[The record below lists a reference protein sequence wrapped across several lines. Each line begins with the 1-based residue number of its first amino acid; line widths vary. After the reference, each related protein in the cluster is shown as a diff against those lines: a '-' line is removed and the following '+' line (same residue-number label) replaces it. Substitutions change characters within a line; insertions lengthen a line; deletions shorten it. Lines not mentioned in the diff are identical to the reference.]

1 MKTPFN
7 GDNMK
12 PLDQKIALITGASR
26 GIGRACATALAE
38 AGADIA
44 VNYLVQEEK
53 AKETRSLIEQAG
65 RRAIL
70 VRADVSRAEEVEQMV
85 KGIER
90 QLGPIDILVNN
101 AGIAIQKPFDQIT
114 EEDWDKTL
122 AINLKSAFLLT
133 RAVLPAM
140 RARRFGRIINISSG
154 AAQTG
159 GVIGPHYAASKAG
172 LHGLT
177 HGYASLLAKEG
188 ITVNAV
194 APSIIA
200 TDMIAD
206 HPKVNPAIVPGGP
219 VWESRRGRRRRGDGG
234 PKWIFDRTDDLR
246 KRRAIY
252 ELRDIGD
259 SVSRPAPV
267 PPLHGG
273 RGDFLAFLSESYEG
287 VHNWQTSSSPNL
299 P

>member
-1 MKTPFN
+1 
-7 GDNMK
+7 
-12 PLDQKIALITGASR
+12 
-26 GIGRACATALAE
+26 
-38 AGADIA
+38 
-44 VNYLVQEEK
+44 
-53 AKETRSLIEQAG
+53 
-65 RRAIL
+65 
-70 VRADVSRAEEVEQMV
+70 MV
-85 KGIER
+85 KGIEL
-90 QLGPIDILVNN
+90 QIGPIDILVNN

-206 HPKVNPAIVPGGP
+206 HPKVNPAIVP
-219 VWESRRGRRRRGDGG
+219 VGRFGSPAEVAAVVVMVAQNGYLTG
-234 PKWIFDRTDDLR
+234 QT
-246 KRRAIY
+246 IY
-252 ELRDIGD
+252 
-259 SVSRPAPV
+259 VN
-267 PPLHGG
+267 GG
-273 RGDFLAFLSESYEG
+273 RYMS
-287 VHNWQTSSSPNL
+287 
-299 P
+299 

>member
-1 MKTPFN
+1 
-7 GDNMK
+7 MK
-12 PLDQKIALITGASR
+12 PLDKKIALITGASR

-38 AGADIA
+38 AGADVA
-44 VNYLVQEEK
+44 VNYLVQKEK
-53 AKETRSLIEQAG
+53 AEETRFLIEQTG
-65 RRAIL
+65 RRTIL
-70 VRADVSRAEEVEQMV
+70 AQGDVSRSGEVGRMIEEI
-85 KGIER
+85 KR
-90 QLGPIDILVNN
+90 QLGPIDVLVNN

-114 EEDWDKTL
+114 EEDWDKTI

-133 RAVLPAM
+133 QAVLPDM

-172 LHGLT
+172 LHGIT

-206 HPKVNPAIVPGGP
+206 HPKVNPAIVP
-219 VWESRRGRRRRGDGG
+219 VGRFGNPEEVAEVVVMVAQNGYMTG
-234 PKWIFDRTDDLR
+234 QTIF
-246 KRRAIY
+246 
-252 ELRDIGD
+252 
-259 SVSRPAPV
+259 VN
-267 PPLHGG
+267 GG
-273 RGDFLAFLSESYEG
+273 RYM
-287 VHNWQTSSSPNL
+287 T
-299 P
+299 

>member
-1 MKTPFN
+1 MKTPVK

-26 GIGRACATALAE
+26 GIGRACAAALAE

-85 KGIER
+85 KGIEL
-90 QLGPIDILVNN
+90 QIGPLDILVNN

-114 EEDWDKTL
+114 EDDWDRTL

-206 HPKVNPAIVPGGP
+206 HPKVNPAIVP
-219 VWESRRGRRRRGDGG
+219 VGRFGNPAEVADVVVMVAQNGYMTG
-234 PKWIFDRTDDLR
+234 QT
-246 KRRAIY
+246 IY
-252 ELRDIGD
+252 
-259 SVSRPAPV
+259 VN
-267 PPLHGG
+267 GG
-273 RGDFLAFLSESYEG
+273 RYMS
-287 VHNWQTSSSPNL
+287 
-299 P
+299 